1 VRRGPARRR
10 TGAVEQSLA
19 GESSFHAF
27 IDAAADG
34 TASPAPPET
43 FDDLADRIPDESFDF
58 GDGVF
63 A

>member
-1 VRRGPARRR
+1 M
-10 TGAVEQSLA
+10 VEQSLA

-34 TASPAPPET
+34 AASPAPPET

-58 GDGVF
+58 EDGVL